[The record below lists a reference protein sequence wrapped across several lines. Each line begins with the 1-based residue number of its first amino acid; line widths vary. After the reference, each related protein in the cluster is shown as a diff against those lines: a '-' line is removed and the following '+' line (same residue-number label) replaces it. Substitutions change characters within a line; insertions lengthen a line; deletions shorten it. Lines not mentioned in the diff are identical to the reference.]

1 VVPVLVQTTT
11 MRRLALAA
19 LFVSAAALPARA
31 EIAVF
36 TDGRT
41 QKITAYAVEG
51 ERMHLVLD
59 GGARIEVPILRVERI
74 VDDEI
79 VPEPEKAVAELPS
92 IFPNRTWRYDD
103 ASSVSAPPGWEEII
117 RDAAKTHD
125 VDPSLVAA
133 VIRAESNFDR
143 RAVSR
148 KGAQGAMQLM
158 PATAA
163 RFGVTNSFDLA
174 QNLHGGTR
182 YLRWLLDRFDR
193 DPERTVA
200 AYNAGEGNVE
210 KYEGVPPF
218 RETVEYVKRVAKHVG
233 ATPASEAPAAPAA
246 R

>member
-1 VVPVLVQTTT
+1 

-19 LFVSAAALPARA
+19 LFMLTLPAKA

-41 QKITAYAVEG
+41 QKISAYAVEG
-51 ERMHLVLD
+51 DRMHLVLV

-79 VPEPEKAVAELPS
+79 VPEPEKVVAELPS
-92 IFPNRTWRYDD
+92 LFPKRSWRY
-103 ASSVSAPPGWEEII
+103 AEEATVTAPPGWEEVI

-125 VDPSLVAA
+125 VDPGLVAA
-133 VIRAESNFDR
+133 IIRAESNFDR

-148 KGAQGAMQLM
+148 KGARGAMQLM

-163 RFGVTNSFDLA
+163 RFGVANSFDLS
-174 QNLHGGTR
+174 QNIHGGTR
-182 YLRWLLDRFDR
+182 YLRWLLDHFER
-193 DPERTVA
+193 DPERSVA

-218 RETVEYVKRVAKHVG
+218 RETVEYVRRVAKHVS
-233 ATPASEAPAAPAA
+233 ATPVAEAPTAPAA

>member
-1 VVPVLVQTTT
+1 
-11 MRRLALAA
+11 MRRFALAA
-19 LFVSAAALPARA
+19 LLFLTLPAGA

-41 QKITAYAVEG
+41 QKIDSYRVEG
-51 ERMHLVLD
+51 ERMHLVLE

-79 VPEPEKAVAELPS
+79 VEEPEQIIAELPS
-92 IFPNRTWRYDD
+92 LFPKRSWRYDE
-103 ASSVSAPPGWEEII
+103 ASAVTAPPGWEELI

-125 VDPSLVAA
+125 VDPALVAA
-133 VIRAESNFDR
+133 IIRAESNFDR

-148 KGAQGAMQLM
+148 KGARGAMQLM

-163 RFGVTNSFDLA
+163 RFGVANSFDLS
-174 QNLHGGTR
+174 QNIHGGTR

-193 DPERTVA
+193 DPERSVA

-218 RETVEYVKRVAKHVG
+218 RETIEYVKRVARHVG
-233 ATPASEAPAAPAA
+233 TTPVAEAPIAPAA

>member
-1 VVPVLVQTTT
+1 

-19 LFVSAAALPARA
+19 LFFLTLPLSAD
-31 EIAVF
+31 IAVF

-41 QKITAYAVEG
+41 QKISAYEVDG
-51 ERMHLVLD
+51 ERVHLVLQ

-79 VPEPEKAVAELPS
+79 VAEPEQAIAELPS
-92 IFPNRTWRYDD
+92 LFPKRSWRYDD
-103 ASSVSAPPGWEEII
+103 GAAVNAPPGWEEII
-117 RDAAKTHD
+117 RDAAKAHD
-125 VDPSLVAA
+125 VDPGLVAA
-133 VIRAESNFDR
+133 IIRAESNFDR

-148 KGAQGAMQLM
+148 KGARGAMQLM

-163 RFGVTNSFDLA
+163 RFGVANSFDLT
-174 QNLHGGTR
+174 QNIHGGTR
-182 YLRWLLDRFDR
+182 YLRWLLDRFGR

-200 AYNAGEGNVE
+200 AYNAGEGNVD

-218 RETVEYVKRVAKHVG
+218 RETIEYVKRVAKHVG
-233 ATPASEAPAAPAA
+233 TTPVAEASTSPAA

>member
-1 VVPVLVQTTT
+1 

-19 LFVSAAALPARA
+19 IFLTALPASA

-41 QKITAYAVEG
+41 QGIASYEVSG
-51 ERMHLVLD
+51 DRVHLVLN

-79 VPEPEKAVAELPS
+79 VESPEEVIAELPS
-92 IFPNRTWRYDD
+92 LFPRRSWRYEE
-103 ASSVSAPPGWEEII
+103 SVTLTTPPGWEEII

-125 VDPSLVAA
+125 VDATLVAA
-133 VIRAESNFDR
+133 IIRTESNFDR
-143 RAVSR
+143 RALSH

-163 RFGVTNSFDLA
+163 RFGVANSYDLS
-174 QNLHGGTR
+174 QNIHGGTR
-182 YLRWLLDRFDR
+182 YLRWLLDRFER
-193 DPERTVA
+193 DPERSVA

-218 RETVEYVKRVAKHVG
+218 RETVEYVKRVARHIG
-233 ATPASEAPAAPAA
+233 AQAPSADTGTTAA